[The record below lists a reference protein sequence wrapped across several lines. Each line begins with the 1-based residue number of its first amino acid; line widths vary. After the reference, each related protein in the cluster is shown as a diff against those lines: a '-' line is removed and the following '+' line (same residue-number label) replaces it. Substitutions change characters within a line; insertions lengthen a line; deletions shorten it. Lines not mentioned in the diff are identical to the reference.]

1 MSRFFRSSDTES
13 DSDTSSDNDSQYSQS
28 DSEYDSDAES
38 YHSEAE
44 EEQPK
49 NRFLKGGSDSEDSD
63 DESNKKRQAK
73 SQKDKR
79 IEEMETAVKAIENG
93 QKNNDWNLI
102 STEFDKLTVTISR
115 ATTGFNA
122 IPMPKFYIK
131 TMVELEDHLAESLQ
145 KDKANK
151 KKSTGNSKAMN
162 NLKQKLRKL
171 AKQFDES
178 ITAYRKA
185 SFF

>member
-13 DSDTSSDNDSQYSQS
+13 DSDSSTDNDSQYSQS

-38 YHSEAE
+38 YHSEVE
-44 EEQPK
+44 EDQPK

-79 IEEMETAVKAIENG
+79 VEEMETAVKAIENG

-102 STEFDKLTVTISR
+102 STGKY
-115 ATTGFNA
+115 
-122 IPMPKFYIK
+122 K
-131 TMVELEDHLAESLQ
+131 
-145 KDKANK
+145 
-151 KKSTGNSKAMN
+151 
-162 NLKQKLRKL
+162 
-171 AKQFDES
+171 
-178 ITAYRKA
+178 YRKV
-185 SFF
+185 FFSRDTYQYVYRIRQIDCYYLKSYYWFQCYLYAQVLYQDHG